1 MFYRLL
7 TNVLMLVFNLKTID
21 QMNKQE
27 ELDKL
32 FTRFI
37 LVCISSEVIA
47 QRLLSQDLVIR
58 DIANN
63 TSDIINS
70 PIDMLYSDIIDNF
83 NDLQLDKIANDEMEI
98 EDITTPEEW
107 SDMITDLVKDIK
119 EHYYLSGKS
128 EN

>member
-1 MFYRLL
+1 M
-7 TNVLMLVFNLKTID
+7 K
-21 QMNKQE
+21 KQE
-27 ELDKL
+27 ELDKV

-37 LVCISSEVIA
+37 LVCMSSEIIA

-83 NDLQLDKIANDEMEI
+83 NDLQLDKIANEEMEI

-128 EN
+128 